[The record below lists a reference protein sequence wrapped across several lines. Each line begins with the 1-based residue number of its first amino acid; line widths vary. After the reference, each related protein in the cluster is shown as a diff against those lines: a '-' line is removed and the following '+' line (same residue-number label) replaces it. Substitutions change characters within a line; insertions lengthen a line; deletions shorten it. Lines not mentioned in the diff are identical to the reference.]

1 MRNLVMGFDGTW
13 NTPDQMDRDRQ
24 VPTNVVKLLRALQPG
39 GELRKYYDTGVGTRG
54 PLDKLWGGAAGR
66 GLFSNVRDGWLWLG
80 QHYRPGDRL
89 FLFGFS
95 RGAYTARSLAGMLA
109 VCGVCP
115 QGGGGPGDRLGY
127 GLSSGVGAAGQG
139 TAQDSGLALALAD
152 EACRIYRERDSDK
165 RNRLGARF
173 RHDHHCHPGSVHM
186 LGVWDTVGAMG
197 LPTIGPLGHIT
208 RSRHGFHNVRLGAH
222 IRHAYHAL
230 ALNEQRA
237 AFSPSLWQHPVP
249 ASVQTVQQMWFAGV
263 HSNIGGGY
271 ACAGLSDVT
280 LEWMLSHAAEHG
292 LVLNPDYVRRRID
305 PNVFGELRDSLSA
318 FYRTPLAGR
327 PRERKVGSG
336 VPGEAVHLSAW
347 NRWRAVSRPEVGRW

>member
-39 GELRKYYDTGVGTRG
+39 SELIKYYDTGVGTRG
-54 PLDKLWGGAAGR
+54 RLDKLWGGAAGR
-66 GLFSNVRDGWLWLG
+66 GLFCNVREGWLWLG

-115 QGGGGPGDRLGY
+115 VAG
-127 GLSSGVGAAGQG
+127 SGRGSVAASAAGAAGH
-139 TAQDSGLALALAD
+139 LADELAD
-152 EACRIYRERDSDK
+152 EACHIYRERDPDK
-165 RNRLGARF
+165 RSRLGARF

-197 LPTIGPLGHIT
+197 LPTVGPLGRVT
-208 RSRHGFHNVRLGAH
+208 RTRHGFHNVRLGGH

-237 AFSPSLWQHPVP
+237 AFAPSLWQHPVP

-271 ACAGLSDVT
+271 ACAGLSDIT
-280 LEWMLSHAAEHG
+280 LEWMLSHAARHG
-292 LVLNPDYVRRRID
+292 LTLNPDYMRRRID

-327 PRERKVGSG
+327 PREREVGTG
-336 VPGEAVHLSAW
+336 MPGEAVHLSAW
-347 NRWRAVSRPEVGRW
+347 QRWRAVSRPEVGRW